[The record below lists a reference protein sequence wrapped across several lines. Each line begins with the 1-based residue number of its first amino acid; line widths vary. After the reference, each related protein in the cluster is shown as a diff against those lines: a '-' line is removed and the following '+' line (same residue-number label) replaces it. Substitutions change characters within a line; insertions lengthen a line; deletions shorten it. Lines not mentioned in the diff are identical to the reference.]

1 MNVDQRVKRINE
13 EMKGVASL
21 FGITSWENNFLLY
34 IENRKSIS
42 EKQEKILARIE
53 EKVFEEQ

>member
-13 EMKGVASL
+13 EMKGVSSL
-21 FGITSWENNFLLY
+21 FGITSWEKNFLLS
-34 IENRKSIS
+34 IENRKSVS